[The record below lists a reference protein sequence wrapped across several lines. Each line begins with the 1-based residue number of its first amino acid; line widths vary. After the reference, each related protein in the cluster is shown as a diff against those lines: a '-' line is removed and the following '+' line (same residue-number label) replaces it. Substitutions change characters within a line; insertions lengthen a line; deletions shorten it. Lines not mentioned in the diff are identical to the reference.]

1 LGGYEI
7 FVQQRKIR
15 FIKFKDI
22 YTFLEIIAIYWLCS
36 YSMCLQ
42 VPVTI
47 LVWQP
52 WLILTLFNG
61 GKTL

>member
-22 YTFLEIIAIYWLCS
+22 CTFLEIIAIY
-36 YSMCLQ
+36 
-42 VPVTI
+42 
-47 LVWQP
+47 
-52 WLILTLFNG
+52 
-61 GKTL
+61 